1 MVFAA
6 LYLKYNACIDNG
18 SFFVFVCLLLF
29 KFKSRNGNVNGWW
42 CKMCRYSRIKHHVR
56 TINNSRKP
64 TFLHF
69 LAFHKSISCIISIHL
84 LSRYW
89 NLYNFQLKN
98 SVSCGKFLYL
108 YASCFDYTR
117 KINQDFKVL
126 KACDLRMIYLYCVVI
141 TFIQWSRMM
150 YGFIHVCLFNNR
162 NVLLLQWIL
171 HQLIP

>member
-89 NLYNFQLKN
+89 NLYNFHRRILIPLCIMFWLHKKN
-98 SVSCGKFLYL
+98 RPRFQGVKSLWLENDLFVLRGNNFHPMIQ
-108 YASCFDYTR
+108 DDVWIYTR
-117 KINQDFKVL
+117 L
-126 KACDLRMIYLYCVVI
+126 
-141 TFIQWSRMM
+141 FIQ
-150 YGFIHVCLFNNR
+150 
-162 NVLLLQWIL
+162 
-171 HQLIP
+171 